1 MADIMIRKRKRM
13 RTKEIKEISKELEE
27 ELGVPVF
34 TEDEAVDLA
43 ESTDYNV
50 LFVNNSILGL
60 VVDGKP
66 FLTVRGVMRYRPE
79 KRFVT
84 IDMGAVP
91 FIVNGADCMGPG
103 IVDADESIQEGDMVW
118 IRDVKN
124 LKALAIGISN
134 RSGAELKAKK
144 PGKAI
149 RSLQY
154 VGDKLWKTE
163 E

>member
-1 MADIMIRKRKRM
+1 MIRKRKR
-13 RTKEIKEISKELEE
+13 IEE
-27 ELGVPVF
+27 RRRSGRSPRARKRARCSLCVH
-34 TEDEAVDLA
+34 TEDEAVGPA